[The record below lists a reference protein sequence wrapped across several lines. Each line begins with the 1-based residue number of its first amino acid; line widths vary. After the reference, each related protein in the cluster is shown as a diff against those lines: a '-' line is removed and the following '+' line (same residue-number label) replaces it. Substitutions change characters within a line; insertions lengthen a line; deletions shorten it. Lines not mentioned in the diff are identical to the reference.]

1 MTMVRNPVTVAPNLI
16 TSARTLV
23 IAAVLVF
30 GQAAV
35 AGAADFRS
43 AAEAAV
49 VLYDAPSVKGRKL
62 YIVNRGYP
70 LEVVVQVE
78 GWLKVRDATGT
89 LSWAEAK
96 TLDNTRNVLLK
107 TAATVR
113 QKPADDSP
121 VAFEVQRD
129 LLLERLEAANAGW
142 MHVKHRDGTVGYVRA
157 ADVWGE

>member
-1 MTMVRNPVTVAPNLI
+1 MMIMRVL
-16 TSARTLV
+16 
-23 IAAVLVF
+23 IAAVILVF
-30 GQAAV
+30 GQATV

-78 GWLKVRDATGT
+78 GWVKVRDAAGT
-89 LSWAEAK
+89 LSWAEARS
-96 TLDNTRNVLLK
+96 LDTTRNVLLR

-113 QKPADDSP
+113 QKPADDAP
-121 VAFEVQRD
+121 VVFEAQRD
-129 LLLERLEAANAGW
+129 LLLEMLEAANAGW
-142 MHVKHRDGTVGYVRA
+142 VHVKHRDGATGYVRA
-157 ADVWGE
+157 ANVWGG

>member
-1 MTMVRNPVTVAPNLI
+1 MVRNPATAARKLVTA
-16 TSARTLV
+16 ARSLV

-49 VLYDAPSVKGRKL
+49 VLYDAPSAKARKL

-78 GWLKVRDATGT
+78 GWVKVRDAAGT
-89 LSWAEAK
+89 LSWAETKA
-96 TLDNTRNVLLK
+96 LDNTRNVLLR

-113 QKPADDSP
+113 QKPADDAP
-121 VAFEVQRD
+121 VAFEAQRD
-129 LLLERLEAANAGW
+129 LLLERLEAASAGW
-142 MHVKHRDGTVGYVRA
+142 VHVRHRDGSAGYVRA
-157 ADVWGE
+157 TDVWGE

>member
-1 MTMVRNPVTVAPNLI
+1 MMIVRALI
-16 TSARTLV
+16 ATT
-23 IAAVLVF
+23 VLVF
-30 GQAAV
+30 GHVVA

-43 AAEAAV
+43 ATDAAV

-78 GWLKVRDATGT
+78 GWVKVRDAAGT

-96 TLDNTRNVLLK
+96 ALDTTRNVLLR

-113 QKPADDSP
+113 QKPADDAP
-121 VAFEVQRD
+121 AAFEAQRD
-129 LLLERLEAANAGW
+129 LLLEMLEAASAGW
-142 MHVKHRDGTVGYVRA
+142 VHVKHRDGTAGYVRA

>member
-1 MTMVRNPVTVAPNLI
+1 MI
-16 TSARTLV
+16 TRAL
-23 IAAVLVF
+23 IAAMVLVF
-30 GQAAV
+30 GQATV

-62 YIVNRGYP
+62 YIVSRGYP

-78 GWLKVRDATGT
+78 GWVKVRDAAGT

-96 TLDNTRNVLLK
+96 SLDTTRNVLVR

-113 QKPADDSP
+113 QKPADDAP
-121 VAFEVQRD
+121 VAFEAQRD
-129 LLLERLEAANAGW
+129 LLLEMLDAANAGW
-142 MHVKHRDGTVGYVRA
+142 VHVKHRDGATGYVRA
-157 ADVWGE
+157 ADVWGG

>member
-1 MTMVRNPVTVAPNLI
+1 MTIARILI
-16 TSARTLV
+16 A
-23 IAAVLVF
+23 AAVLVF

-49 VLYDAPSVKGRKL
+49 VLYDAPSVKARKL

-78 GWLKVRDATGT
+78 GWVKVRDATGT

-96 TLDNTRNVLLK
+96 ALDVTRNVLLR

-113 QKPADDSP
+113 QKPADDAP
-121 VAFEVQRD
+121 VAFEAQRD
-129 LLLERLEAANAGW
+129 LLLEVQEGAVAGW
-142 MHVKHRDGTVGYVRA
+142 IHVKHRDGAVGYVRA
-157 ADVWGE
+157 ADVWGG

>member
-1 MTMVRNPVTVAPNLI
+1 MTL
-16 TSARTLV
+16 ARAL
-23 IAAVLVF
+23 IAAVVLVS
-30 GQAAV
+30 GQAAE
-35 AGAADFRS
+35 AGAAEFRS

-78 GWLKVRDATGT
+78 GWVKVRDAAGT
-89 LSWAEAK
+89 LSWAE
-96 TLDNTRNVLLK
+96 TRSLDTTRNVLLR

-113 QKPADDSP
+113 QKPADDAP
-121 VAFEVQRD
+121 VAFEAQRD
-129 LLLERLEAANAGW
+129 LLLEMLEAASAGW
-142 MHVKHRDGTVGYVRA
+142 VHVKHRDGSAGYVRA

>member
-1 MTMVRNPVTVAPNLI
+1 MMIARPLI
-16 TSARTLV
+16 V
-23 IAAVLVF
+23 AAVLVF
-30 GQAAV
+30 GQAVA

-78 GWLKVRDATGT
+78 GWVKVRDAAGA
-89 LSWAEAK
+89 LSWAEIK
-96 TLDNTRNVLLK
+96 SLDTTRNVLLR
-107 TAATVR
+107 TAATLR
-113 QKPADDSP
+113 QKPADDAP
-121 VAFEVQRD
+121 VAFEAQRD
-129 LLLERLEAANAGW
+129 LLLEMLDAVNAGW
-142 MHVKHRDGTVGYVRA
+142 VHVKHRDGATGYVRA